1 MNINDSYVYDGT
13 EVKLT
18 GRCAV
23 SSRQKPGAKM
33 HPEFTLVEIK
43 PIDKDITWSKWVKQ
57 SELYVITKLD
67 GQNLL
72 MEN

>member
-1 MNINDSYVYDGT
+1 MNTNDTYVYDGT

-23 SSRQKPGAKM
+23 SSRQKPGTKM

-43 PIDKDITWSKWVKQ
+43 PIDKEITWSKWVKQ
-57 SELYVITKLD
+57 SELYVITNIAEP
-67 GQNLL
+67 NLL
-72 MEN
+72 LEN

>member
-72 MEN
+72 VEN